1 MGTIVSALQ
10 DLWALSEIMYIEGL
24 AQSLLQSTAHNIN
37 TIIII
42 MVINTTNNFNLEQL
56 SRKCLKSWLE
66 RIHKRCWFWISKA
79 HSFSTTALHNKWGW
93 LLF

>member
-56 SRKCLKSWLE
+56 SRKCLKSRLE
-66 RIHKRCWFWISKA
+66 RIHK
-79 HSFSTTALHNKWGW
+79 
-93 LLF
+93 

>member
-1 MGTIVSALQ
+1 
-10 DLWALSEIMYIEGL
+10 MYIEGL

-56 SRKCLKSWLE
+56 SRKCLKSRLE
-66 RIHKRCWFWISKA
+66 RIHK
-79 HSFSTTALHNKWGW
+79 
-93 LLF
+93 